1 MVIKKSTIQ
10 NKLAVYIFCLAVILK
25 QFYLLPSG
33 SFQLGDLFFMLFFGI
48 CFVQKRIMLS
58 KKDLFLV
65 AFFFLAAIVNII
77 SYVAA
82 SFEVTKY
89 ADSSFTIILFY
100 LYNFLIVFAFEN
112 TFDDKDSLELLCRAM
127 KLALLIQIAVYVL
140 GIGRWYGGSRYK
152 GTFNDPNQYGFF
164 IMTAFFVIFNVGRVL
179 KEKNTL
185 IWCALSVFLI
195 LLSSSTG
202 MMLGLMSFVGFT
214 FLMWIKVRVSK
225 SIFIVICCVAI
236 VLGVCL
242 FVLLFYSDN
251 LISTSTIQ
259 NEAIRRLL
267 EKINEFSGG
276 FVKSFAADRNMMRVI
291 KYPEMMLLGSGE
303 GMGKAWGIDFNEGG
317 DIHSDFFSIVF
328 SYGIIPSSFLFIW
341 FFFCFKGI
349 SAKYVGVYLGLLAES
364 FTLVNHRQPLFWCF
378 IVMASFEVFQRDK
391 QSNDV
396 SRQIC
401 VK

>member
-1 MVIKKSTIQ
+1 MVIKKNTIR
-10 NKLAVYIFCLAVILK
+10 NKLAVDIFCLAVILK
-25 QFYLLPSG
+25 QFYILPSG
-33 SFQLGDLFFMLFFGI
+33 SFQLGDLFFMLFVGI
-48 CFVQKRIMLS
+48 CFVQKQIKLT
-58 KKDLFLV
+58 KKDFFLV
-65 AFFFLAAIVNII
+65 CFFFLAALVNII

-82 SFEVTKY
+82 SFETPKY
-89 ADSSFTIILFY
+89 SESPFIVILFY

-112 TFDDKDSLELLCRAM
+112 TFDDIPSLELLSRTM
-127 KLALLIQIAVYVL
+127 KLALLIQIVVYVL
-140 GIGRWYGGSRYK
+140 GIGRWYGGARYK

-164 IMTAFFVIFNVGRVL
+164 VLTALFVIFNIGRAL
-179 KEKNTL
+179 SEKNTL

-202 MMLGLMSFVGFT
+202 MMLGLLSFVVFT
-214 FLMWIKVRVSK
+214 ILMWIKGKVSK

-236 VLGVCL
+236 VLCVCL
-242 FVLLFYSDN
+242 FILLFYSDN
-251 LISTSTIQ
+251 LISTSSIQ

-291 KYPEMMLLGSGE
+291 KYPEIMLLGSGE
-303 GMGKAWGIDFNEGG
+303 GMGEAWGIDFNEGG

-328 SYGIIPSSFLFIW
+328 SYGIIPSFFLFMW
-341 FFFCFKGI
+341 FFFCFRGI
-349 SAKYVGVYLGLLAES
+349 SSKYVGVYLGLLAES

-378 IVMASFEVFQRDK
+378 IAMASFDVFHRNK
-391 QSNDV
+391 QSAGV
-396 SRQIC
+396 VRQIS

>member
-1 MVIKKSTIQ
+1 MVIKKNTIR
-10 NKLAVYIFCLAVILK
+10 NKLAVDVFCLAVILK
-25 QFYLLPSG
+25 QFYILPSG

-48 CFVQKRIMLS
+48 CFIQKRIILTR
-58 KKDLFLV
+58 KDLFLV
-65 AFFFLAAIVNII
+65 VFFFLAALVNII

-82 SFEVTKY
+82 SFEIPKY
-89 ADSSFTIILFY
+89 AESPIIVILFY
-100 LYNFLIVFAFEN
+100 AYNFLIVFAFEN
-112 TFDDKDSLELLCRAM
+112 TFDDKHSLELLSRAM
-127 KLALLIQIAVYVL
+127 KLALLIQIAVYAL
-140 GIGRWYGGSRYK
+140 GIGRWYGGTRYK

-164 IMTAFFVIFNVGRVL
+164 ILTALFVVFNVGRAL
-179 KEKNTL
+179 AEKNTL

-202 MMLGLMSFVGFT
+202 MMLGLLSFAGFT
-214 FLMWIKVRVSK
+214 FLMWIKGKVSR
-225 SIFIVICCVAI
+225 SIFIVICCAAI
-236 VLGVCL
+236 VLCVCL

-251 LISTSTIQ
+251 LISTSSIQ

-291 KYPEMMLLGSGE
+291 KYPGMMFLGSGE

-328 SYGIIPSSFLFIW
+328 SYGIIPSSFLLIW
-341 FFFCFKGI
+341 FFSCFRGI

-378 IVMASFEVFQRDK
+378 IVMASFEAFQRNK
-391 QSNDV
+391 QSNGV

-401 VK
+401 AK